1 MNNKNLAVM
10 ETKEFTTPLGLKVRV
25 VMIDGNPWFVGKDVA
40 ECLGYKDVNK
50 AVAMH
55 VMSEDKRLN
64 DKTSPS
70 FGQRGATLINE
81 SGLYSLV
88 LSSKLETAKE
98 FKHWVT
104 SEVLPSIRRH
114 GAYMTDETLEQALL
128 SPDFL
133 IKLATEL
140 KKEKEE
146 RQRLEGKVQEMTPKV
161 NFATALLQDDNACIT
176 LGDYAR
182 HIAGLGY
189 PVSVKTI
196 HKLFRDKG
204 WLLSSEKN
212 WNKPTQE
219 MITAGYL
226 TSREKLIYCNDGYG
240 RMGKIVIVPLITPK
254 GQEYFMQKLGVL

>member
-1 MNNKNLAVM
+1 MNNKNVAVIN
-10 ETKEFTTPLGLKVRV
+10 GVRGYV
-25 VMIDGNPWFVGKDVA
+25 DDKGTAWLNAEDVA
-40 ECLGYKDVNK
+40 RGFGFVQNHIKNGKQYTSLRWVTVN
-50 AVAMH
+50 AYL
-55 VMSEDKRLN
+55 R
-64 DKTSPS
+64 S
-70 FGQRGATLINE
+70 FGLPHQVGEDDYIPENMVYRLGFKASNE
-81 SGLYSLV
+81 V
-88 LSSKLETAKE
+88 AQAFQAKLAD
-98 FKHWVT
+98 
-104 SEVLPSIRRH
+104 EVIPSIRKH

>member
-1 MNNKNLAVM
+1 MNNKNVAVIN
-10 ETKEFTTPLGLKVRV
+10 GVRGYV
-25 VMIDGNPWFVGKDVA
+25 DDKGTAWLNAEDVA
-40 ECLGYKDVNK
+40 RGFGFVENKNNIDYVMWRRVNTYLCGFGFSARVSKDDYIPENMVYRLGFK
-50 AVAMH
+50 ASNEVAQA
-55 VMSEDKRLN
+55 
-64 DKTSPS
+64 
-70 FGQRGATLINE
+70 FQA
-81 SGLYSLV
+81 
-88 LSSKLETAKE
+88 KLAD
-98 FKHWVT
+98 
-104 SEVLPSIRRH
+104 EVIPSIRKH

-226 TSREKLIYCNDGYG
+226 TSRQKLIYCNDGYG
-240 RMGKIVIVPLITPK
+240 RMGKVVIVPLITPK
-254 GQEYFMQKLGVL
+254 GQEYFMHKLGVL